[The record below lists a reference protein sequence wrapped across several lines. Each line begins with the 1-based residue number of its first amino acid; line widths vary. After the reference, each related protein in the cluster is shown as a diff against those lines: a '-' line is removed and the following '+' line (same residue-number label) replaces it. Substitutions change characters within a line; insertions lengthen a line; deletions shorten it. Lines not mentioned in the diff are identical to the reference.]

1 MHDTSNAPCKCTDL
15 FSLLMS
21 PYCTQFNQLDSS
33 GDGTLDWGEF
43 KEAMKLLG
51 IKVPVSKMR
60 SLFAMFDEDE

>member
-1 MHDTSNAPCKCTDL
+1 MCNMHPL
-15 FSLLMS
+15 SLS
-21 PYCTQFNQLDSS
+21 PQCTQFNQLDSS